1 MSKDNNIIEQNLQD
15 TLKNFYIN
23 YAYETI
29 EERAIPNIND
39 GLKPVHLRILYS
51 MNQLGLGANAK
62 TLKCARVVGDVLGK
76 YHAHGD
82 SSVYGALITQSQDWV
97 MR

>member
-1 MSKDNNIIEQNLQD
+1 MSKDNNIVEQSLQD
-15 TLKNFYIN
+15 TLKDFYIN

-51 MNQLGLGANAK
+51 MSQLGLSANAK

-76 YHAHGD
+76 YHAHG
-82 SSVYGALITQSQDWV
+82 
-97 MR
+97 R

>member
-1 MSKDNNIIEQNLQD
+1 MSGNIIQKDMKDVMQD
-15 TLKNFYIN
+15 YYVN

-29 EERAIPNIND
+29 EERALPNVND

-51 MNQLGLGANAK
+51 MSQLGLTHNAK

-76 YHAHGD
+76 YHAHG
-82 SSVYGALITQSQDWV
+82 
-97 MR
+97 R